1 MGWSRERFMA
11 WRAGMTSLGCV
22 LLLSGCVIEQ
32 SGPELDEDEICEEGH
47 MSKRCLAG
55 EATVFD
61 DSPQAFNFPV
71 STMSRRDRDRFDLG
85 RDVFTINFQSQ
96 RFGRDFEGLGPNFN
110 DSSCGGCHQLNGRAN
125 PYRFDEQPTPAL
137 LIRVSRLDEDGVA
150 HPLKEYGSQLQP
162 FGVDGRDGEVK
173 VFATWKTRVE
183 RVGPREA
190 MDNVELTWPEFSF
203 FDPAHG
209 RFESG
214 FVYSPRAT
222 PSMVGLG
229 LLEAIPA
236 ASILAAADPDDEDG
250 DGISGRANIE
260 VDALTGEELLGRFG
274 WKASHATLTSQNA
287 AAMLGDI
294 GVVSSRM
301 SRADCGVASPAS
313 TCRRGADGELVG
325 EVEIE
330 DHFMEALDFYTRH
343 IAPPASRFGQFGLD
357 DLHERGEALFEEAGC
372 TSCHTPSW
380 RTAPDATSE
389 ALAGQEIW
397 PYTDLLLHD
406 MGEGLADG
414 RPDGEAT
421 GREWRTP
428 PLWGIG
434 LVDMVNGHQR
444 FLHDGRARSFEEA
457 ILWHG
462 GEAEESREAFR
473 AMSFDERVALIE
485 FLRTL

>member
-1 MGWSRERFMA
+1 MSWSKGDAITQGWA
-11 WRAGMTSLGCV
+11 IAVLGCAFV
-22 LLLSGCVIEQ
+22 LSGCVIEQ
-32 SGPELDEDEICEEGH
+32 SGPELEDAEICEEGS

-55 EATVFD
+55 EGTVFD

-71 STMSRRDRDRFDLG
+71 KTMARRDRDLFDLG
-85 RDVFTINFQSQ
+85 RDVFTINFQEP
-96 RFGRDFEGLGPNFN
+96 RFGRDFEGLGPRFN
-110 DSSCGGCHQLNGRAN
+110 DSSCGGCHQMNGRAN
-125 PYRFDEQPTPAL
+125 PYRADGQPTPAL
-137 LIRVSRLDEDGVA
+137 LVRVSRLDEDGVA

-162 FGVDGRDGEVK
+162 FGINGEEGEVQ
-173 VFATWKTRVE
+173 VFATWKTRSVPLGALE
-183 RVGPREA
+183 HEG
-190 MDNVELTWPEFSF
+190 DIELTWPEFSF
-203 FDPAHG
+203 FEPAHG

-222 PSMVGLG
+222 PTMVGLG
-229 LLEAIPA
+229 LLEAIP
-236 ASILAAADPDDEDG
+236 SEDLLAQADPDDEDG
-250 DGISGRANIE
+250 DGISGRANFE
-260 VDALTGEELLGRFG
+260 VDAVTGKRLVGRFG
-274 WKASHATLTSQNA
+274 WKAGHATLTSQNA

-301 SRADCGVASPAS
+301 ASADCGVAMPAS

-330 DHFMEALDFYTRH
+330 DHFMDALDFYTRH
-343 IAPPASRFGQFGLD
+343 IAPPASRFGHFGMEEE
-357 DLHERGEALFEEAGC
+357 HRRGEELFEGAGC
-372 TSCHTPSW
+372 ASCHTPSW
-380 RTAPDATSE
+380 RTSPDFGSE
-389 ALAGQEIW
+389 ALAGHEIW

-434 LVDMVNGHQR
+434 LTMTVNGHQR

-462 GEAEESREAFR
+462 GEAAASKEAFR
-473 AMSFDERVALIE
+473 TMSFADRITLVE
-485 FLRTL
+485 FLWSL